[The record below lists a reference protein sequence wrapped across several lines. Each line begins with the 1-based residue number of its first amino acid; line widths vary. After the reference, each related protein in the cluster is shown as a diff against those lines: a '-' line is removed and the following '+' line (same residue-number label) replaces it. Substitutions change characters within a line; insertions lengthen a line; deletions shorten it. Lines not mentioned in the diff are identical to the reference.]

1 MAVGGGAAFGGLG
14 LTGSAVL
21 FTVAVIAVAV
31 YVWKRGK

>member
-14 LTGSAVL
+14 LTGSAIL
-21 FTVAVIAVAV
+21 STVAVTAVAV